1 MSFKTVSKN
10 MYKKVVFLI
19 AIITSMCSMAQND
32 TLGRYPYLYTYG
44 MPESN
49 CVIIPVPYMAG
60 DSAGDEFASTFND
73 VLVRKVAFK
82 MHADDTIHI
91 VGIAFSAYVNTDR
104 CRNLSIYDTVLEPI
118 ESVITLPTSG
128 ITCFNYYQPLSADE
142 KCIICPGVAN
152 DGLIFRY
159 AFFPD
164 SSIVDVVGDFYI
176 GGYAYRTASTDDDSP
191 ICTPFF
197 NFFTE
202 QHDPPYHFP
211 ERHFKVYLS
220 NSKKWEDYIS
230 LKTYPL
236 IFPIIEIPCPAVDNV
251 YLVDTLD
258 TVSGVRTLSAT
269 WDSIRY
275 QSLWVVTVTDESG
288 ALVLSDT
295 VTTRSWNR
303 QGFEHD
309 VQYTVS
315 VQSRCDSPRPTW
327 SAQRRAGI
335 VQQATTQDMSGISVH
350 PNPASNKAVL
360 HFGEPMPYGST
371 LEVCDQGGRRLS
383 VHKPQAGSLSME
395 LSTEFLAAG
404 TYLLRLTTPQWTA
417 MGKLVVVH

>member
-1 MSFKTVSKN
+1 
-10 MYKKVVFLI
+10 
-19 AIITSMCSMAQND
+19 
-32 TLGRYPYLYTYG
+32 
-44 MPESN
+44 
-49 CVIIPVPYMAG
+49 
-60 DSAGDEFASTFND
+60 
-73 VLVRKVAFK
+73 
-82 MHADDTIHI
+82 MHTDDTIHI
-91 VGIAFSAYVNTDR
+91 IGIAFSGDTFMYNNY
-104 CRNLSIYDTVLEPI
+104 RNLSIYDTVPEPI
-118 ESVITLPTSG
+118 KSVVIKSNSQVG
-128 ITCFNYYQPLSADE
+128 CNQPLLPDE
-142 KCIICPGVAN
+142 KCMLCPGYGYVAN
-152 DGLIFRY
+152 DGLVFKC

-176 GGYAYRTASTDDDSP
+176 GGYAYKTQGLIDENTP
-191 ICTPFF
+191 IGFPQINYFI
-197 NFFTE
+197 E
-202 QHDPPYHFP
+202 HHDPPYHFP

-360 HFGEPMPYGST
+360 HFCEPMPYGST

-395 LSTEFLAAG
+395 LSTESLAAG